1 MKTGPTHRVVLIG
14 AGAMGRNHGRAL
26 RTVAGLECV
35 GVIDA
40 NLDRA
45 NALADDLGVEAFAD
59 LSQVSEGFD
68 AAIVATPTSSHED
81 IVIACFERGAHVM
94 VEKPIAI
101 ELQAAATMIAAAASA
116 DRVLMVGHIERFN
129 GAIRAVKQYIDD
141 PIHFHC
147 QRTGPFDA
155 RILDG
160 IILDL
165 MIHDLDL
172 VSHLTGLPGTA
183 SGSVTVAMHGRTE
196 DHATSSVLFGDRIS
210 ASFTA
215 SRVGQTKIR
224 TMEIAQPTNSISVD
238 LIRQDITIHTVE
250 SLDFDGPG
258 NTLRQRGI
266 VEIPFVERSGQPL
279 TAELDHFRQCML
291 GLTEC
296 LSSGEDGL
304 RALELVRQVE
314 ANASRVTRHALS
326 D

>member
-1 MKTGPTHRVVLIG
+1 MKSSGPTQRVVLIG

-26 RTVAGLECV
+26 RTVNGLQCV
-35 GVIDA
+35 AVIDDDI
-40 NLDRA
+40 DRA
-45 NALADDLGVEAFAD
+45 SSLADDLDTDAFSQLAD
-59 LSQVSEGFD
+59 FSEPFD
-68 AAIVATPTSSHED
+68 AAIVATPTSTHED
-81 IVIACFERGAHVM
+81 IVLACLDRGAHVL

-101 ELQAAATMIAAAASA
+101 EMSAAARMITAAKAA

-129 GAIRAVKQYIDD
+129 GAVRAVKQYLDD

-147 QRTGPFDA
+147 QRVGPFDA

-172 VSHLTGLPGTA
+172 VSDLTGLPGVA

-258 NTLRQRGI
+258 NSLRQRGI
-266 VEIPFVERSGQPL
+266 VEIPFVERTGQPL
-279 TAELDHFRQCML
+279 TVELEHFRQCML
-291 GLTEC
+291 GAVEC
-296 LSSGEDGL
+296 LSDGEDGL

-314 ANASRVTRHALS
+314 ANASKVTRSAR
-326 D
+326 